1 MYLSKQQPLE
11 PGPKVIQKIDFTAT
25 LDQAESAAMFSI
37 IKEPKETILD
47 FSEGTKKV
55 FWNYSTILLAI

>member
-55 FWNYSTILLAI
+55 F